1 MKIICVCGLGMGSSL
16 ILKMTMEKA
25 MKKLGKQCVIE
36 HWDAGTIG
44 SQQADVIV
52 AAEDFREKLSD
63 RQNVVFV
70 QNIIN
75 TEEVTEKMREYLE
88 KNNLL

>member
-25 MKKLGKQCVIE
+25 MKKLGKQCDIE

-44 SQQADVIV
+44 SQQADIIV

-75 TEEVTEKMREYLE
+75 VEEAADKMREYLE
-88 KNNLL
+88 RNNLL